1 MRRGGSAEDLQLAYV
16 HSRWSGLCFLREYM
30 LELEAGLNNKWE
42 EGSLVGN
49 IWTQG
54 SGEKQQHVISY
65 RSGVL
70 EAIVGW
76 SEVTA
81 SLWPSSLSQ

>member
-30 LELEAGLNNKWE
+30 LELEAGLNNKRE

-49 IWTQG
+49 IWTQS

-65 RSGVL
+65 RGGVL

-81 SLWPSSLSQ
+81 SLWSSSLSQ